1 MFFRSLCLTSGIPWA
16 ARAHRKLFMMETI
29 APTST
34 AYAHI
39 SQKILKG
46 AASRLIIFWLAALL
60 YDQAIQP
67 GASKAAKWLG
77 FFQGF
82 EMVDS

>member
-1 MFFRSLCLTSGIPWA
+1 
-16 ARAHRKLFMMETI
+16 MMETI

-77 FFQGF
+77 FFKVLRWLT
-82 EMVDS
+82 VDLTPL